1 MPRAYTNATQS
12 SALYVRTLLMPTCDA
27 GMRLAGMAC
36 VCRTYTALHTRMPPR
51 DRRRPATM
59 IPSSSCSA
67 RPPADATARLSH
79 PSLRASDDERRT
91 EAPGLGSRKK
101 LPRAWPR
108 GSSSPT
114 PIRRSDH
121 THGPTIFTAWLAG
134 VRPASPPSGPPP
146 PAQIT
151 CCDW

>member
-91 EAPGLGSRKK
+91 ESPGLGSRKK
-101 LPRAWPR
+101 LPGAWV
-108 GSSSPT
+108 SVAHFDQNQIT
-114 PIRRSDH
+114 
-121 THGPTIFTAWLAG
+121 PTIFTAWLM
-134 VRPASPPSGPPP
+134 SGGLCS
-146 PAQIT
+146 ARST
-151 CCDW
+151 CANHLPRLVNLE